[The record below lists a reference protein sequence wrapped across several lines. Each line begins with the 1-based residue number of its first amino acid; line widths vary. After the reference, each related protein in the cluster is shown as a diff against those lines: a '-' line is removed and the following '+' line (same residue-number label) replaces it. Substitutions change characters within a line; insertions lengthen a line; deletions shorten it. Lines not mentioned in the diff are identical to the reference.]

1 MEKWNSHWKSTL
13 LWLLKERRNTAPSF
27 FCCKTVCKCWNSSS
41 RHCISMHFLCLNHSN
56 LFFCLLWFADF
67 LPLACCAQTLVL
79 AGKNSEEEKGR
90 QVTNW
95 LSTTMLGKPGH
106 LAWMKVVGSSGI
118 EIGMR
123 HIVSVDIGTWMHHGA
138 LAEAVNINGD
148 LNSKMVKGIAG
159 SELPAA
165 AKDWQRNVKQCETM

>member
-1 MEKWNSHWKSTL
+1 
-13 LWLLKERRNTAPSF
+13 
-27 FCCKTVCKCWNSSS
+27 
-41 RHCISMHFLCLNHSN
+41 MHFLCLNHSN

-79 AGKNSEEEKGR
+79 AEKNSEEEKGR

-118 EIGMR
+118 EIAMC
-123 HIVSVDIGTWMHHGA
+123 HIVSVDIGTLMHHGA

-165 AKDWQRNVKQCETM
+165 AKDWQRNNVKQCETMGNYPCLQVRTR